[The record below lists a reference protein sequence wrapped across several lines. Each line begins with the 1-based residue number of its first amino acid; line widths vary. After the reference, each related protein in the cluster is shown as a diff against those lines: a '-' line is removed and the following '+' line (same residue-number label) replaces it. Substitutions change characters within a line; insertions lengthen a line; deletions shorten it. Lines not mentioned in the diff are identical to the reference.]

1 MVKKRSTALVI
12 LLSICT
18 CGIYTIILYCQ
29 LGSATNK
36 ICEGDGKKQVH
47 CLVAA
52 LLLGPITLY
61 IYPLVWAYKAMTR
74 LQDNA
79 YRYGPQLQVSYSGG
93 SYVAWTLLGIW
104 IGIGPLVAM
113 SQFNSDV
120 SAFADFYGYVQL
132 LQYTENKLER
142 IELAKNANYG
152 MPNVVVQVVNQN
164 PPQQYGNVQNQTP
177 LPPQNKPAQINA
189 PIENANTNAGS
200 FADEPYKTVAKSY
213 DFTGKITGLSGMYSG
228 YEFPIQSGEIV
239 TFGTD
244 PQFCQIVLESS
255 SIEGRYCTV
264 SYNNQKG
271 NYTVVDYSSA
281 GVYLEDGDRIAG
293 NVSVL
298 LDGKTNIYL
307 GDRSNGFRL
316 G

>member
-1 MVKKRSTALVI
+1 
-12 LLSICT
+12 
-18 CGIYTIILYCQ
+18 
-29 LGSATNK
+29 
-36 ICEGDGKKQVH
+36 
-47 CLVAA
+47 
-52 LLLGPITLY
+52 
-61 IYPLVWAYKAMTR
+61 
-74 LQDNA
+74 
-79 YRYGPQLQVSYSGG
+79 
-93 SYVAWTLLGIW
+93 
-104 IGIGPLVAM
+104 
-113 SQFNSDV
+113 
-120 SAFADFYGYVQL
+120 
-132 LQYTENKLER
+132 
-142 IELAKNANYG
+142 
-152 MPNVVVQVVNQN
+152 
-164 PPQQYGNVQNQTP
+164 
-177 LPPQNKPAQINA
+177 
-189 PIENANTNAGS
+189 
-200 FADEPYKTVAKSY
+200 
-213 DFTGKITGLSGMYSG
+213 MYSG